1 VAARVRI
8 ASLAPVKKI
17 TQKMATDNENMQMLI
32 QELKKKSIDDSTKI
46 WKRLAVDLERPT
58 RIRRVV
64 NLSRINRF
72 TKENETIIVPGK
84 VLASGEINHKIIVAA
99 FNFSEQAKQ
108 KIEEKKGQCITIQ
121 EAMDKNPKGMR
132 IIG

>member
-1 VAARVRI
+1 
-8 ASLAPVKKI
+8 
-17 TQKMATDNENMQMLI
+17 MATDNVKLQGLI
-32 QELKKKSIDDSTKI
+32 QQLKKKSIDEKAKI

-64 NLSRINRF
+64 NLNRISRF

-84 VLASGEINHKIIVAA
+84 VLATGNIDHKITVAA
-99 FNFSEQAKQ
+99 FKFSEQAKE
-108 KIEEKKGQCITIQ
+108 KILEKKGECLSIEEI
-121 EAMDKNPKGMR
+121 MDKKPKGMR